1 MNKIYIF
8 SLFLGFF
15 VLMCGAEEVSLQERL
30 KGLENQ
36 KIKIDQ
42 NVADAKN
49 EIAELNKNNTALRKD
64 FLDNKR
70 NLQIDTF
77 KFTDEENAEKLAE
90 IKAEMQKLE
99 ERRNKL
105 LEEMKALMNS
115 DAEYKRMNEAANRQ
129 FEEIKET
136 REALPKANMH
146 YTEVLKDQKDI
157 DAKISE
163 IKKQLELE
171 KKDPSG
177 DRK

>member
-1 MNKIYIF
+1 MSKIYIF

-15 VLMCGAEEVSLQERL
+15 VLMCGAEEVSLQEML
-30 KGLENQ
+30 KGFESQ
-36 KIKIDQ
+36 KLKIDQ
-42 NVADAKN
+42 NVEDAKN
-49 EIAELNKNNTALRKD
+49 EIAELNKNNMELRKE

-70 NLQIDTF
+70 NLQLDTF

-99 ERRNKL
+99 ERRTKL
-105 LEEMKALMNS
+105 IEKMKELMNS
-115 DAEYKRMNEAANRQ
+115 DAEYKRMNEEANSQ
-129 FEEIKET
+129 FEKMRNI

-146 YTEVLKDQKDI
+146 YTQVLKEQRDI

-171 KKDPSG
+171 KKESAG
-177 DRK
+177 DKK